1 LNLHIFCHF
10 RQGDFLDKIFAA
22 CYPLFRCN
30 ERRYTV
36 FRIFLKLKALENSG
50 ELIQLGAEGARPW
63 LKLLRLNLSG
73 KRTESIGTMPVF
85 PSSLFLSIVF

>member
-1 LNLHIFCHF
+1 M
-10 RQGDFLDKIFAA
+10 
-22 CYPLFRCN
+22 
-30 ERRYTV
+30 
-36 FRIFLKLKALENSG
+36 KLKALENSG
-50 ELIQLGAEGARPW
+50 ELIQLGAEGARPL

>member
-1 LNLHIFCHF
+1 MLPSFSLQ
-10 RQGDFLDKIFAA
+10 RAKIHG
-22 CYPLFRCN
+22 
-30 ERRYTV
+30 

-50 ELIQLGAEGARPW
+50 ELIQLGAEGARPC